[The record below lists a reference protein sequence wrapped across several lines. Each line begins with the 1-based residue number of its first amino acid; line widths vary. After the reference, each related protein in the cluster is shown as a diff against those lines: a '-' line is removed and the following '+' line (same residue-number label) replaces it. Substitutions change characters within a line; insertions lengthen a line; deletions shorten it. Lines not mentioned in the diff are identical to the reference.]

1 MRGTFKPSCT
11 GCEVD
16 YRIEFIPMMLWVLV
30 LSYAVG
36 IPVVIAAVWLGY
48 IPVSV
53 IAWLIAITAIVLP
66 LNVWFSERQ
75 AAWLKEYIDSVL
87 DLRPIGF

>member
-1 MRGTFKPSCT
+1 MRGTFTPSGT

-16 YRIEFIPMMLWVLV
+16 YRIEFIPMMLWALV

-36 IPVVIAAVWLGY
+36 IPVVSAAVWSGY
-48 IPVSV
+48 IPVS
-53 IAWLIAITAIVLP
+53 AFALLIAITAIVLP
-66 LNVWFSERQ
+66 LNLWISERQ

-87 DLRPIGF
+87 DLRPISI